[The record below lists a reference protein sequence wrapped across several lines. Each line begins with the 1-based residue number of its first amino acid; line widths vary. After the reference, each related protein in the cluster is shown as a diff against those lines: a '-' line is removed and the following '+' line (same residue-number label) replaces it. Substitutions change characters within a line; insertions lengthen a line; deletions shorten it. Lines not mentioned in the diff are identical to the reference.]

1 MKVRTQVFLAAILVL
16 AFAGEAGAQAV
27 KTGQVAFLDGD
38 VTVDGKEA
46 QIGQTIRRGATI
58 QTGPASVCEIT
69 WGNEN
74 IVQIQEKTLA
84 ILDVGSFTPGIR
96 LESGSVAAVMNRVD
110 AVSRRGTFRVKTPSA
125 AAGVR
130 GTVFFVKV
138 EDRSNTYVC
147 ACYGAV
153 GVTPPLGAQTELAA
167 NRHIA
172 RRFTRAGLAS
182 RSVPAGLLYHDDR
195 SIDALAQRIGYTVP
209 WGQGTFGTTGSG
221 GGEGY

>member
-1 MKVRTQVFLAAILVL
+1 VKVRTQVFLAAILAL
-16 AFAGEAGAQAV
+16 AFAGQAGAQAV

-46 QIGQTIRRGATI
+46 QVGQTIRRGATI

-69 WGNEN
+69 WGSEN

-84 ILDVGSFTPGIR
+84 ILDVGSFTPGVR
-96 LESGSVAAVMNRVD
+96 LERGSVAAVMNRVD

-125 AAGVR
+125 SAGVR

-138 EDRSNTYVC
+138 EDKSNTYVC

-153 GVTPPLGAQTELAA
+153 DVTLTLGAQTELEA
-167 NRHIA
+167 NRHMA

-182 RSVPAGLLYHDDR
+182 RSVAAGLLYHDDQ
-195 SIDALAQRIGYTVP
+195 SMGALAQKIGYTVP
-209 WGQGTFGTTGSG
+209 WGQGTHGTTKSG
-221 GGEGY
+221 GGSGY